1 MNVSPAPTTIVICR
15 CGKPFEVLLRV
26 LRQGKGKNCSRAC
39 VAAGMAGRPLGI
51 RYQKTCPCGRVFEVT
66 PSKLKDGRGKYCSV
80 PCSTTYRRNPLPFS
94 GSRGREILPET
105 TYRTVPA
112 MRVEGPA
119 LPSRAQTLP
128 VIHMRDMAGTWWPSV
143 PRQCRTCGGRMFLR
157 PIDNVD
163 GSIYCGMCAR
173 VSFEVRP

>member
-1 MNVSPAPTTIVICR
+1 MSVS
-15 CGKPFEVLLRV
+15 
-26 LRQGKGKNCSRAC
+26 SR
-39 VAAGMAGRPLGI
+39 PN
-51 RYQKTCPCGRVFEVT
+51 Q
-66 PSKLKDGRGKYCSV
+66 SKLSMEDANEI
-80 PCSTTYRRNPLPFS
+80 RRRYDEQINTRDQLAEMF
-94 GSRGREILPET
+94 GVSRTAIFQIVHEI

-163 GSIYCGMCAR
+163 GGVYCSSCAR
-173 VSFEVRP
+173 ESHEVRP